1 MPERNQSFLH
11 IPMAS
16 KNHLQI
22 IDDRLSNQERTTA
35 TLLEQA
41 FRIKEDIIASL
52 KGKQN
57 NQTVVGV
64 SQQLLEK
71 HIQIITGILK
81 QLSTDIE
88 VLEGQVRV
96 RDGVAAGTSFA
107 VQSLDLKHLAGIGDL
122 RGRVARCDAS
132 ISKLAGDVSVS
143 NSDTQKVKKEIQVV
157 KSSLELKMK
166 ELEIKLVKLM
176 DKIESSNSEYNSK
189 LKTARGDQQH
199 ELQLLDFKIIA
210 AVEEV
215 RAQMQYQHEWVGQKL
230 DKIEQVQGQRVDH
243 LLNVVREKTEMTET
257 KIRERLNQ
265 VFLKL
270 ENLEGRQRLD
280 TESNRMKHSEPK
292 IAAKLTKAENSI
304 WYELESMKEEYRTGF
319 QSIKDSISSLNE
331 ISDKKIR
338 MDKENVQKELKEL
351 RRQIIALKNYL

>member
-1 MPERNQSFLH
+1 DTKNQSFLH

-122 RGRVARCDAS
+122 RGRV
-132 ISKLAGDVSVS
+132 
-143 NSDTQKVKKEIQVV
+143 
-157 KSSLELKMK
+157 
-166 ELEIKLVKLM
+166 LVKLM

-199 ELQLLDFKIIA
+199 ELQLLDFK
-210 AVEEV
+210 
-215 RAQMQYQHEWVGQKL
+215 
-230 DKIEQVQGQRVDH
+230 
-243 LLNVVREKTEMTET
+243 
-257 KIRERLNQ
+257 
-265 VFLKL
+265 
-270 ENLEGRQRLD
+270 QRLD